1 MAILDTSLKP
11 NIRQRISDWIF
22 RARFPE
28 QPPVVLTQ
36 RRIFILPTR
45 TGYFFAV
52 VLLLLLIASINYSL
66 SLGFLLTFLLAGM
79 GSVSMLHTFRN
90 LAQLSISPGKVDAV
104 FAGDT
109 ALFSLVFANQG
120 MPRFSVG
127 VKSANRFRAEIPDA
141 EPIFGDIN
149 ELGHTT
155 LHLPVRA
162 ERRGRL
168 QCGRIE
174 VFTEYPTGLFHAWS
188 YVDFGQRCLVYPRP
202 DPGAGPLPL
211 DARSAGTGNIPI
223 RGDEEFQSLRA
234 YKAGDTPR
242 QIAWK
247 ALARGQGLL
256 VKEFGAT
263 ASADL
268 WLDFDFLQGMPVEE
282 RLSRLTWW
290 VMEAERAQVPYG
302 LKLPDHSQPPL
313 TGARHRDACLE
324 SLALYG
330 ISENA

>member
-1 MAILDTSLKP
+1 MKFTGKEASIRP
-11 NIRQRISDWIF
+11 NPNFRQRISDWIF

-45 TGYFFAV
+45 TGYFFAF
-52 VLLLLLIASINYSL
+52 VLVLLLIASINYSL
-66 SLGFLLTFLLAGM
+66 SLGYLLTFLLVGM

-90 LAQLSISPGKVDAV
+90 LARLSISPGKVDPV

-109 ALFSLVFANQG
+109 AHFALVFANPG
-120 MPRFSVG
+120 LPRFSVG
-127 VKSANRFRAEIPDA
+127 ARRTHRASTENVQPVFADVG
-141 EPIFGDIN
+141 ESGS
-149 ELGHTT
+149 TT
-155 LHLPVRA
+155 LHLPMLA
-162 ERRGRL
+162 EHRGRL
-168 QCGRIE
+168 PCDRVE

-188 YVDFGQRCLVYPRP
+188 YVDFGTRCLVYPRP
-202 DPGAGPLPL
+202 DPGAGALPL
-211 DARSAGTGNIPI
+211 DARAAGQGNMPI

-234 YKAGDTPR
+234 YKPGDTPR

-268 WLDFDFLQGMPVEE
+268 WLDFEMLQGMPVEV
-282 RLSRLTWW
+282 RLARLTWW
-290 VMEAERAQVPYG
+290 VIEAERAQVPYG
-302 LKLPDHSQPPL
+302 LKLPTRSLRPL
-313 TGARHRDACLE
+313 TGPRHRDACLE
-324 SLALYG
+324 ALALYG
-330 ISENA
+330 ISD

>member
-1 MAILDTSLKP
+1 MASISL
-11 NIRQRISDWIF
+11 NLRQRISDWIF

-28 QPPVVLTQ
+28 PPPVVLTQ
-36 RRIFILPTR
+36 RRIFILPAR
-45 TGYFFAV
+45 TGYFFAF

-66 SLGFLLTFLLAGM
+66 SLGFLLTFLLASM
-79 GSVSMLHTFRN
+79 GGVSMLHTFRN
-90 LAQLSISPGKVDAV
+90 LARLSISPGKVEPV

-109 ALFSLVFANQG
+109 ARFALVFSNPG

-127 VKSANRFRAEIPDA
+127 ARRTRRAGSARHDTG
-141 EPIFGDIN
+141 EPVFADVSESGS
-149 ELGHTT
+149 TT
-155 LHLPVRA
+155 LHLPMRA
-162 ERRGRL
+162 DRRGRL
-168 QCGRIE
+168 QCDCVE
-174 VFTEYPTGLFHAWS
+174 VFSEYPTGLFHAWS
-188 YVDFGQRCLVYPRP
+188 YVDFGSRCLVYPRP
-202 DPGAGPLPL
+202 DPGAGALPL
-211 DARSAGTGNIPI
+211 DAHAVGQGNIPI

-234 YKAGDTPR
+234 YKPGDTPR

-268 WLDFDFLQGMPVEE
+268 WLDFDMLQGLPVED

-302 LKLPDHSQPPL
+302 LKLPNHLVRPL
-313 TGARHRDACLE
+313 TGNRHRDACLE
-324 SLALYG
+324 ALALYG
-330 ISENA
+330 IPSN